1 MSLKYQVDSLEGLDD
16 GIKALYTEKDGKFVL
31 GVEGI
36 PQPQNDD
43 LDGLKAKVQELL
55 NEKKTAQ
62 TKAQEAEA
70 ARLKAA
76 EDAAKASGDI
86 AALEKSWGDKLTA
99 KETELKAQLETRD
112 KQIYQLT
119 VGQTAQKLASELAVQ
134 GSADLLLPHITNR
147 LSVETVDGQPQIRV
161 KDLQG
166 NLSAA
171 TLDEFKKEIAN
182 NPAFKPVI
190 AASNASGG
198 GANGGQG
205 GGATKT
211 LKEMSDAERIELHRT
226 NPALFNQMVERERKG
241 A

>member
-1 MSLKYQVDSLEGLDD
+1 MGLQYQVDSLEGLDD

-31 GVEGI
+31 GVDGLPAPKNE
-36 PQPQNDD
+36 D
-43 LDGLKAKVQELL
+43 LEGLKAKVQELL

-119 VGQTAQKLASELAVQ
+119 VGQTAQKLASELAITGCSDV
-134 GSADLLLPHITNR
+134 LLPHITSR
-147 LSVETVDGQPQIRV
+147 LSVETIDGQPQIRV

-166 NLSAA
+166 NLSALS
-171 TLDEFKKEIAN
+171 LDELKNEFRSNA
-182 NPAFKPVI
+182 AFKPLI

-205 GGATKT
+205 GGAAKT

>member
-1 MSLKYQVDSLEGLDD
+1 MSLKYQVESLEGLDD

-70 ARLKAA
+70 ARLKAI
-76 EDAAKASGDI
+76 EEAAKSSGDI
-86 AALEKSWGDKLTA
+86 TALEKSWSDKLVGR
-99 KETELKAQLETRD
+99 ETDLNTQIKARD
-112 KQIYQLT
+112 EQIYQLT

-134 GSADLLLPHITNR
+134 GSAELLLPHIISR
-147 LSVETVDGQPQIRV
+147 LSVDTVDGKPQVRV
-161 KDLQG
+161 KDMQG

-171 TLDEFKKEIAN
+171 TLDELKKEFAE
-182 NPAFKPVI
+182 NPVFKPVI
-190 AASNASGG
+190 AASKASGG
-198 GANGGQG
+198 GAAGAQG
-205 GGATKT
+205 GGATK
-211 LKEMSDAERIELHRT
+211 KPSEMTTAERAEWQQKDPVGFGQAIA
-226 NPALFNQMVERERKG
+226 NGQFNI
-241 A
+241 